1 MKKKSLFTT
10 RIKIILAIIGLCIF
24 ITGLAFFFMAKD
36 TSTIPS
42 SISSKLTFSPFVI
55 DKKSSPYKAESFGL
69 IRDEKNQQILTY
81 TIIQNDMRVMVSQY
95 PQPSEFTEIPEY
107 KERFL
112 TNVAKQY
119 ETVQTSNG
127 ALYLGRLT
135 RGENKQI
142 GIFIERGLVVFMS
155 PDTDLSTVT
164 WRSIG
169 DQMEIKKILN

>member
-1 MKKKSLFTT
+1 MKKELLSTA
-10 RIKIILAIIGLCIF
+10 RIKIILAITGLCILIAGLTLFF
-24 ITGLAFFFMAKD
+24 ITKD
-36 TSTIPS
+36 TSVIPS
-42 SISSKLTFSPFVI
+42 SVSSKLSFSPFVI
-55 DKKSSPYKAESFGL
+55 AKKSGLYKSESFGL
-69 IRDEKNQQILTY
+69 ISGEKNQQILTY
-81 TIIQNDMRVMVSQY
+81 TIIKDDMRVMVSQY
-95 PQPSEFTEIPEY
+95 IQPSEFTEIPEY

-135 RGENKQI
+135 RGDNKQI

-155 PDTDLSTVT
+155 PNGDLPSVT

-169 DQMEIKKILN
+169 DQMEIKKIIN